1 MEQETDFILREV
13 KRLTLLI
20 SNLISDFGN
29 LGSDEVE
36 SGIQDTDDLI
46 KKEWDLS
53 FKDIISYSDDDLI
66 NKLKNTPEIHI
77 EKLAEL
83 LSEVIKKINT
93 SELESQYNKNE
104 LANKGI
110 LLINNLNENSK
121 IYSMKRMEIKSI
133 LQKSI

>member
-104 LANKGI
+104 LAIKGI

>member
-36 SGIQDTDDLI
+36 SGIQETDDLI

-53 FKDIISYSDDDLI
+53 FKDIISYSDVDLI

-93 SELESQYNKNE
+93 PELESQYNKNE
-104 LANKGI
+104 LAIKGI